1 MPARFVIGGGLLL
14 VGIGGFCMAVLDA
27 GSGWPALIPGLAL
40 VGVGTGLVSPGLAGA
55 ALAAVPPARAGM
67 AGGAVNTFRQLGYAL
82 GVAVLGTVLASR
94 MQDTLGPAAHA
105 VAGGGAG
112 SLHDMASDH
121 MASSHTAPD
130 HMVSQHMVS
139 EHMVR
144 IAFASGLN
152 MVAVVAGAAGLVAGV
167 LVLTLVR
174 GRRERPSQDSG
185 DLGREHMSVAET
197 V

>member
-1 MPARFVIGGGLLL
+1 MPPYLSIWLQTVLGMSPLRGGLVLLPLAPELPLSWRRSAVGCCTGCRPGSLIGGGLLL

-40 VGVGTGLVSPGLAGA
+40 VGVGTGLVSPGLGGA

-82 GVAVLGTVLASR
+82 GVAVLGTVLTSR

-121 MASSHTAPD
+121 MAYSHTAPD

-139 EHMVR
+139 EHMCEPH
-144 IAFASGLN
+144 S
-152 MVAVVAGAAGLVAGV
+152 
-167 LVLTLVR
+167 
-174 GRRERPSQDSG
+174 RP
-185 DLGREHMSVAET
+185 A
-197 V
+197 